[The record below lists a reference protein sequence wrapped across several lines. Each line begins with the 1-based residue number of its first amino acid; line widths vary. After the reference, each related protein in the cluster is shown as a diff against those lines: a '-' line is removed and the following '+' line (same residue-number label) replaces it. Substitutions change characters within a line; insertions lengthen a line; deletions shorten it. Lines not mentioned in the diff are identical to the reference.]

1 MFYFILLLIFGI
13 VKDKSP
19 PENSKI
25 VGRSHVYVQK
35 FLIDT
40 PTKFDPATLPIL
52 PAIIDIETAIAL

>member
-19 PENSKI
+19 PEKSRI